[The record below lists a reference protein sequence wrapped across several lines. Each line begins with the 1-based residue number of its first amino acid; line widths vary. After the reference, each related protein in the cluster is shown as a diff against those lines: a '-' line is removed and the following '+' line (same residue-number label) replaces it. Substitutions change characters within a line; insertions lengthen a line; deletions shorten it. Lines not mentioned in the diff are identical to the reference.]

1 VPVAIIIIIVG
12 VVLIAVALIGLIWSV
27 LVIVP
32 FYAFV
37 GGAAFLIWRNR
48 RKQAEIAASVQREA
62 ERQRL
67 FNEQEQR
74 AWLASLEKQQRSA
87 AKRERMLRQFDSTR
101 TPPKRD

>member
-1 VPVAIIIIIVG
+1 VPVVVIIIVG
-12 VVLIAVALIGLIWSV
+12 VVLVAIALIGLVWAV
-27 LVIVP
+27 LVLVT

-37 GGAAFLIWRNR
+37 GIAVFLIWRTR

-74 AWLASLEKQQRSA
+74 AWQASLLKQRRNA
-87 AKRERMLRQFDSTR
+87 DKRERMLRQFDSTR
-101 TPPKRD
+101 VPPMNS